1 MGLCF
6 GIHILGYYPD
16 FDPTWPVVMWDDNT
30 GPVEVSWPIDS
41 QNFTV
46 YKNGT
51 GVMKFA
57 SNTGFATRIV
67 SFSTNLNFTTNSSFS
82 DLRRES
88 IGFQLRTP
96 GIGGSE
102 SEFYN
107 FAAGRIEQLTF
118 GESKGSDA
126 ATYTKSRSVDAREVS
141 IGTGTRYD
149 IFQQTWSNKER

>member
-16 FDPTWPVVMWDDNT
+16 FDTEWPVVMWDENR

-41 QNFTV
+41 QDFTV

-51 GVMKFA
+51 GVMQA
-57 SNTGFATRIV
+57 AANTRFATRIV

-82 DLRRES
+82 DSRRES

-107 FAAGRIEQLTF
+107 FVAGRTEQLAF

-126 ATYTKSRSVDAREVS
+126 PLFTSSRSADAREVN

-149 IFQQTWSNKER
+149 IFQQTWSNR